1 MLKYL
6 KLHTI
11 YERTSIDNSTEA
23 TKTLFI
29 TDLRHMPLWSTKTNI
44 T

>member
-1 MLKYL
+1 M
-6 KLHTI
+6 
-11 YERTSIDNSTEA
+11 YERTSTNNYTQA

-29 TDLRHMPLWSTKTNI
+29 TDLRHMPLWSMKTNI